1 MRNPNDIFKEI
12 YTKALYRRNNQGK
25 PCIWYAFEPT
35 NNNDIYFDSYLV
47 LYGVIGANNKI
58 IGTSIKRTQKTIKGE
73 IQSKINEKRKKG
85 YKYLSEL
92 KDNQEL
98 PTFDVLLRYLEQY
111 LPYNRTDADDKL
123 LPMLA
128 KTLKVD
134 SDIFKNDK
142 RFIAQPKINGLRC
155 FISAYRNNND
165 LFKPISLQ
173 FQSREGKVWTS
184 LANLEEELLE
194 LLPKKVLEDMVEDGY
209 VLDGELYIPGYNI
222 NMINSAV
229 KNPNTKE
236 NKLLQFWCYDLAIE
250 NMLQIDRLAYLY
262 TNIGKFDT
270 IRDKIT
276 HLKNKNTL
284 ILVNDERYCRKVETA
299 IENRDDFINMGFEGV
314 ILRDPNSEYQFGK
327 RNSSMFKFK
336 RSTDGL
342 FTIIDIYPEGNKRSN
357 IPLIL
362 CKNDINDAEFE
373 CHVGGSTEYQER
385 VLANKDNYIGA
396 DMFVEYGE
404 RSGVNQV
411 PFHIKNTYIINP
423 LFTNKDNV

>member
-1 MRNPNDIFKEI
+1 MRNPNDIFKEV

-25 PCIWYAFEPT
+25 PCVWYAFEPT
-35 NNNDIYFDSYLV
+35 NNNDIYFDNYLV
-47 LYGVIGANNKI
+47 LYGIIGANNKI
-58 IGTSIKRTQKTIKGE
+58 IGTNIKQTQKTIKGE

-92 KDNQEL
+92 KDNSEL

-123 LPMLA
+123 LPRLA

-184 LANLEEELLE
+184 LTNLEEELLE

-270 IRDKIT
+270 IKDKTT

-284 ILVNDERYCRKVETA
+284 ILVNDNRYCRKVETA

-342 FTIIDIYPEGNKRSN
+342 FTIIDIYPEGNKR
-357 IPLIL
+357 
-362 CKNDINDAEFE
+362 
-373 CHVGGSTEYQER
+373 
-385 VLANKDNYIGA
+385 
-396 DMFVEYGE
+396 
-404 RSGVNQV
+404 
-411 PFHIKNTYIINP
+411 
-423 LFTNKDNV
+423 